1 MKIVFMGTP
10 DFAVPVLEA
19 LSKEHEVVCV
29 YTRAPKEAGRGQKE
43 SKTPVHQLA
52 EELGIEVRTPKS
64 LRNAEEQ
71 EKFRALGA
79 DVAVVAAY
87 GLILPKE
94 VLEAYPRG
102 CINVHA
108 SMLPRWR
115 GAAPIQRA
123 ILAGDAVSGVTIM
136 QMDEGL
142 DTGDILMED
151 KCPVPL
157 TNITGG
163 ELHDRLSEHGAEMI
177 VEYLRNPRAY
187 PPRRQGEMT
196 TPYAAKL
203 EKSEA
208 KIDFNEPADVVVRKI
223 RAFNPFPGAYF
234 EFNGE
239 RFKVLAADFEMTVS
253 NNEPG
258 WLEDSADGKIMAIAC
273 GKGFIM
279 PTIIQR
285 QGKKPMEIGEFL
297 RGFSFPGRTVLK

>member
-10 DFAVPVLEA
+10 DFSVPVLTA
-19 LSKEHEVVCV
+19 LIKEHEVVCV

-43 SKTPVHQLA
+43 SKTPVHLFA
-52 EELGIEVRTPKS
+52 EQHGIEVRTPKS

-71 EKFRALGA
+71 EIFRSLEA
-79 DVAVVAAY
+79 DVAVVVAY

-94 VLEAYPRG
+94 VLEAYPMG

-123 ILAGDAVSGVTIM
+123 ILAGDEVSGVTIM

-142 DTGDILMED
+142 DTGDILMDD
-151 KCPVPL
+151 KHPVSL
-157 TNITGG
+157 ANICGG
-163 ELHDRLSEHGAEMI
+163 DLHDRLAEHGAEMI
-177 VEYLRNPRAY
+177 VEYLRNPEAY
-187 PPRRQGEMT
+187 PPRRQGDMT

-208 KIDFNEPADVVVRKI
+208 KIDFSESADAVVRRI
-223 RAFNPFPGAYF
+223 CAFNPFPGAYF

-239 RFKVLAADFEMTVS
+239 RFKILAADFDLSVS
-253 NNEPG
+253 DEPG
-258 WLEDSADGKIMAIAC
+258 KVEDSMEGRGLAIGC
-273 GKGFIM
+273 GLGVIM
-279 PTIIQR
+279 PTKIQR
-285 QGKKPMEIGEFL
+285 QGRKPMDIDEFL
-297 RGFSFPGRTVLK
+297 RGFSFPVGTVLK